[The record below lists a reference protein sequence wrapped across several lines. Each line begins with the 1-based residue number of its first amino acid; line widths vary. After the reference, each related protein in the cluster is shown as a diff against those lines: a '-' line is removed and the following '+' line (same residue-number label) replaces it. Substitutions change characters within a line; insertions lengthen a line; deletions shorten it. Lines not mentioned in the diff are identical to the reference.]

1 MGTFFSIVAFI
12 IAIAAHELAHAWTA
26 YKLGDTTAR
35 DQGRMTLNPVAH
47 IDLFGT
53 LILPVLLIITRFPVV
68 FGWAKPVPINPSNFE
83 FPRKGMMIT
92 SVAGPL
98 ANLLLAGVFSVFLK
112 ASSNGILFPP
122 AAGMFFVY
130 CILINVV
137 IGIFNLVPVP
147 PLDGSNILMGL
158 LPLKAAASYIK
169 MSRYGFL
176 IIVVLLYLGLFE
188 RIIMPIA
195 SLLIRFLIS

>member
-1 MGTFFSIVAFI
+1 
-12 IAIAAHELAHAWTA
+12 
-26 YKLGDTTAR
+26 
-35 DQGRMTLNPVAH
+35 
-47 IDLFGT
+47 
-53 LILPVLLIITRFPVV
+53 
-68 FGWAKPVPINPSNFE
+68 
-83 FPRKGMMIT
+83 
-92 SVAGPL
+92 
-98 ANLLLAGVFSVFLK
+98 
-112 ASSNGILFPP
+112 
-122 AAGMFFVY
+122 MFFVY